1 MVKGMCLYS
10 GILNVHPSLLPRW
23 RGPAPIFHT
32 IMHGD
37 TETGVTIM
45 QIRPHRYTENIIISF
60 LVIYVVIINAYTTR
74 FSTHPRFDVG
84 PILSQELHQVPENC
98 TADELGDAL
107 AAKGAH
113 LVSCESMPYKRRLV
127 ECLMVTWLLC
137 FCCALQ
143 LLNTLATLPERLAQ
157 RREQR
162 QTGATFGK

>member
-1 MVKGMCLYS
+1 
-10 GILNVHPSLLPRW
+10 
-23 RGPAPIFHT
+23 
-32 IMHGD
+32 
-37 TETGVTIM
+37 M
-45 QIRPHRYTENIIISF
+45 QIRPRRYTENIIISF
-60 LVIYVVIINAYTTR
+60 LVIYVVIINADTTR

-107 AAKGAH
+107 AVKGAH
-113 LVSCESMPYKRRLV
+113 LVSCESMPCKRRFV

-137 FCCALQ
+137 FCSVLQ